1 MSRSEAEPV
10 AFLSR
15 AQWKKIAQSIPLDKL
30 PQEMKQEICDAL
42 FLYDVACLADHDDEV
57 PSAEDERKP
66 HKKRRK
72 VAQDAREH
80 TALELLIKCVR
91 DARDVRLN
99 LYRIERDLRPESLV
113 EQAERLAED
122 AYALQR
128 AARAELEKRIKPKGG
143 RPPMV
148 PRDALAFRLVGIYGR
163 FTGMKPGLS
172 RNPDTRNPDPNKR
185 HLLKPGGPCYRFVS
199 TILQAASAPAWRPLM
214 HIRPRF
220 SRIHGLLWRAPL
232 R

>member
-1 MSRSEAEPV
+1 MRNGRKSPNQ
-10 AFLSR
+10 FLR
-15 AQWKKIAQSIPLDKL
+15 QIAPK
-30 PQEMKQEICDAL
+30 MKQEICDAL

-57 PSAEDERKP
+57 APAEDVRKP
-66 HKKRRK
+66 HKKGRK
-72 VAQDAREH
+72 VAKDAREH

-99 LYRIERDLRPESLV
+99 LYRIERDLRPESR

-185 HLLKPGGPCYRFVS
+185 HLLKPGGPCYRFCS
-199 TILQAASAPAWRPLM
+199 HDLAGCFSAAWRPQAHQAEILPNTRLTLASPSTLNVPM
-214 HIRPRF
+214 MPN
-220 SRIHGLLWRAPL
+220 
-232 R
+232 